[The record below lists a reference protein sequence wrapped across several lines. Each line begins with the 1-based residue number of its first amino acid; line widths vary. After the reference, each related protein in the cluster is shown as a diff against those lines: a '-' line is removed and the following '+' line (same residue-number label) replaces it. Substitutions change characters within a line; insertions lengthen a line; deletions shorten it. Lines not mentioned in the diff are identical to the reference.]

1 MPGAIDFET
10 MDVDELTPVWWPSDG
25 ELTAEQYET
34 MVQQEAR
41 THLLAMVGVPE
52 AILRLLV
59 QETEVSRVAHEVVD
73 QGRGARR
80 DFEAEADAD
89 ADAGDG
95 ADAGAGDDADAGF
108 PPDSFEFSHPI
119 VAEKV
124 ETTRD
129 GLFVVYSLEGSGT
142 WRMLFESGR
151 VTIERV

>member
-10 MDVDELTPVWWPSDG
+10 MDVDELTPVWCPSDE
-25 ELTAEQYET
+25 ELTPEQYESAL
-34 MVQQEAR
+34 QQEAR
-41 THLLAMVGVPE
+41 AHLLTMAGVPE

-59 QETEVSRVAHEVVD
+59 QETGVSRVAREVVD

-89 ADAGDG
+89 ADDG
-95 ADAGAGDDADAGF
+95 ADAGADGGAEL
-108 PPDSFEFSHPI
+108 PPDSFEFDHPI

-124 ETTRD
+124 EVTRD